1 MLKERSKLED
11 MLVKTMANN
20 ITKENKLS
28 IRQKW
33 CLELSEK
40 YNVPIAM
47 SSDIMAQRK
56 DLSEYNEFILF
67 AFTDILKPTKVSEY
81 FTDKE
86 IKLYS
91 GQKLQLNSRKFPIE
105 LHMIKVTDD
114 QYIGATS
121 AQFLMKLREQQLI
134 NYNPDTQR
142 ALRIIL
148 KGGTKIAR
156 PYVDHTNVKE
166 IRESYRDNTFI
177 PNMITL
183 NINLDDELANY
194 HYDDRTETFTVS
206 DLTAFDMVDGYHRY
220 LGMGG
225 NYDMDNSWD
234 YPMMLQITTFSVGKA
249 KQFIWQE
256 DHKTKMKITDA
267 VTYDQYNPGN
277 MVVSRLNTDPS
288 CYMNG
293 KININDGLIDAGVMS
308 SVINRLW
315 FPTKPDRKEVI
326 MTSKDIQFR
335 LNSFTEDIIEY
346 MDKKWDTYEII
357 MVLYGFKNDHTSGEI
372 NAALRLLTED
382 NKKTLNKI
390 KDVNNKALNIIKEVY

>member
-1 MLKERSKLED
+1 MLKERNKLED
-11 MLVKTMANN
+11 LLVKYMANN

-40 YNVPIAM
+40 YNIPITM

-67 AFTDILKPTKVSEY
+67 AFTDILKPDKVSEY

-91 GQKLQLNSRKFPIE
+91 GQKLQLNSQKFPIE
-105 LHMIKVTDD
+105 LHMLKVTDD
-114 QYIGATS
+114 QYIGTTT
-121 AQFLMKLREQQLI
+121 AQFLMQLREKQLI

-148 KGGTKIAR
+148 KGGTQIAR
-156 PYVDHTNVKE
+156 PYVDHVNVKE
-166 IRESYRDNTFI
+166 IKESYRDNTFI

-183 NINLDDELANY
+183 NISLDDEQADY
-194 HYDDRTETFTVS
+194 HYNKKTETLVIS
-206 DLTAFDMVDGYHRY
+206 NITAFDMVDGYHRY

-225 NYDMDNSWD
+225 NYDLDNSWD

-267 VTYDQYNPGN
+267 VTYDQYNAGN
-277 MVVSRLNTDPS
+277 MVTNRLNTDPS

-293 KININDGLIDAGVMS
+293 KININDGLIDAGIMS
-308 SVINRLW
+308 GVINRLW
-315 FPTKPDRKEVI
+315 FPTKPDRKDIIIV
-326 MTSKDIQFR
+326 SKDIQSK
-335 LNSFTEDIIEY
+335 LNSFTEDVIEY
-346 MDKKWDTYEII
+346 MDKKWDTYEIVAV
-357 MVLYGFKNDHTSGEI
+357 MYGFKNDRTSEEI
-372 NAALRLLTED
+372 SAALGRLSED
-382 NKKTLNKI
+382 DKKTLNKI
-390 KDVNNKALNIIKEVY
+390 KDANNKALSILKEVY